1 MLNQGEVVLTLSG
14 RMNAENI
21 PEVEKL
27 FTPETGLRMA
37 LDLED
42 LTLVDRDSVRFL
54 ADREMDGTAL
64 RNCPLYIRE
73 WIERERDYERTKL

>member
-1 MLNQGEVVLTLSG
+1 
-14 RMNAENI
+14 MNAENI

-73 WIERERDYERTKL
+73 WIERERDCEREKL

>member
-1 MLNQGEVVLTLSG
+1 
-14 RMNAENI
+14 MNAENI